1 MIAGTHL
8 ETAAMHADSFRN
20 TLSNAIGFWE
30 RRRIVYNL
38 VLAAIVIAV
47 FLAGAPRSMNLLSAD
62 LAMGLF
68 VLAVLANVAYCAAYP
83 IDVAMQH
90 SDYRATWLRAR
101 WVLLA
106 IGIAFAS
113 VIAQFV
119 ARMLFLA

>member
-1 MIAGTHL
+1 MN
-8 ETAAMHADSFRN
+8 ADSFRN
-20 TLSNAIGFWE
+20 TMSNAIAFWE

-38 VLAAIVIAV
+38 VLAAIVIAI
-47 FLAGAPRSMNLLSAD
+47 FLAGAPHSASRVSAD

-83 IDVAMQH
+83 IDVVMQH

-101 WVLLA
+101 WLLLA

-113 VIAQFV
+113 VIAQFF